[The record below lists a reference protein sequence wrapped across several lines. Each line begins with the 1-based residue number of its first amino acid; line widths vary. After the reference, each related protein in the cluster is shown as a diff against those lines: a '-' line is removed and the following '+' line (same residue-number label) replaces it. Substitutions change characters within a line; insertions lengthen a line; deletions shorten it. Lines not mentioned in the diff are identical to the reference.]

1 MMEREADP
9 EASGGLLCDEMGLGK
24 TITTIGLILKS
35 RVAHTLILGPLA
47 VLQQWV
53 KAVQEQGPA
62 VFLLVKGLWK
72 CQGGNIMK
80 GRVYVA
86 NYEKLHTNPSAF
98 ILSWGRIICDE
109 AHILRNSNGKRY
121 KELAKLTK
129 QHIWLL
135 TGTPIVNTKKE
146 LSGYVALFN
155 KAVSPGINPSIQEAK
170 NWMSKYALCRTAN
183 QLRQTLK
190 SNFPDE
196 PTVLEHVIP
205 FTTEEEETFYR
216 TIQGKVK
223 RSLKTMEEK
232 DQPDMILMLQ
242 LLLRLRQISVH
253 PQIFINARRKQK
265 LPFNHDDWVG
275 NSSKLDEILNILQS
289 DAGSHDYV
297 IFCHFQEEMLLLKRF
312 LEQQACVSS
321 VQTYHGGLNNDQRR
335 DVLQTTETAAF
346 LNKQGGSALVEPL
359 VAEVGQ
365 LPNQVLNTLKSF
377 LAPPNHTVLL
387 AQIQT
392 AGTGLNL
399 QHMDRAIFT
408 TPWWTAAL
416 MDQAVARVVR
426 LGQSRPVVI
435 HHLTLQEEE
444 ENSINIDRYINERV
458 KYKRSLCKELLE
470 AANHTAVV
478 SN

>member
-1 MMEREADP
+1 
-9 EASGGLLCDEMGLGK
+9 MGLGK

-53 KAVQEQGPA
+53 KAVKDQGGAA
-62 VFLLVKGLWK
+62 VFLLEKELWK

-86 NYEKLHTNPSAF
+86 NYEKLISNPSAF
-98 ILSWGRIICDE
+98 ILTWGRIICDE

-129 QHIWLL
+129 KHIWLL

-155 KAVSPGINPSIQEAK
+155 KTVTPGVNPSLKEAK
-170 NWMSKYALCRTAN
+170 QWMVKYALCRTAN

-190 SNFPDE
+190 NNFPDE
-196 PTVLEHVIP
+196 PTVVEHSIP
-205 FTTEEEETFYR
+205 FTTKEEETFYR

-223 RSLKTMEEK
+223 RTLDVMQNEAQTDIM
-232 DQPDMILMLQ
+232 LMLQ

-265 LPFNHDDWVG
+265 LPFNQADWVG
-275 NSSKLDEILNILQS
+275 NSSKLDEILAILQS

-312 LEQQACVSS
+312 LEQQVCVSS
-321 VQTYHGGLNNDQRR
+321 VQTYHGGLNNDQRKT
-335 DVLQTTETAAF
+335 VLQTTETAAF
-346 LNKQGGSALVEPL
+346 LNRQSGSSLLEPL
-359 VAEVGQ
+359 VVEVGQ
-365 LPNQVLNTLKSF
+365 LPPQATNLIQSF
-377 LAPPNHTVLL
+377 LAPPKHTVLL

-470 AANHTAVV
+470 AANHVAVI
-478 SN
+478 SS